1 MTYRVRLLPIILVLA
16 SCDSTSGEPSGTDG
30 GDTSTGGESSSS
42 SSVGETSTSDLPATS
57 STTSESDTDPVD
69 TTVDPTIDP
78 TSDTTGEPCGGEGGG
93 STGGSDPGDD
103 RCGPDATCVIDECV
117 PIPFPEIENCEAPL
131 GNQLQL
137 IDVPLGR
144 VVGADYDDDGNDELW
159 GYNFGTDAIEV
170 YALDGTQLAALEVGD
185 SMFVDLVTI
194 RVEDGPDS
202 IALVRPIDLETHEVV
217 HVWRSGD
224 GLTSSTAG
232 PRPLRLPSDFFA
244 RDFDGDGT
252 VEFVVGFGSDG
263 IDLWSISPQS
273 QPTFVAALEEP
284 GWHAEMMP
292 FPDGS
297 GLGLVTGGSGLIEFY
312 ALSAGGFELVD
323 TRDPIDGLPAGYG
336 AFLDPEVVQP
346 AMAGGEVLSEFDTIA
361 SMGLG
366 TYEGGE
372 LQMTHEYRAPID
384 QIIRVL
390 STDLDGDG
398 RDEALVLDWEEG
410 VVVHFDEDGVP
421 CRSAAEIDA
430 DGGLLD
436 IDGDGRMEF
445 AQPGGG
451 VTILSAP

>member
-1 MTYRVRLLPIILVLA
+1 MTYRIRLLPCILLLA
-16 SCDSTSGEPSGTDG
+16 SCGSTPGEASGTDG
-30 GDTSTGGESSSS
+30 GESSTGDDSPSSSAE
-42 SSVGETSTSDLPATS
+42 ETSTSDLPATS
-57 STTSESDTDPVD
+57 TATSESDTEPASD
-69 TTVDPTIDP
+69 TTVDP
-78 TSDTTGEPCGGEGGG
+78 TSDTTGQPCDGGG
-93 STGGSDPGDD
+93 GGGSGESTGGSDPGDD
-103 RCGPDATCVIDECV
+103 QCGPDAICVIDECV
-117 PIPFPEIENCEAPL
+117 PLPPALENCDAPL
-131 GNQLQL
+131 GYQLQL

-170 YALDGTQLAALEVGD
+170 YALDGTQLAALEVGE
-185 SMFVDLVTI
+185 SMFVDLVAI

-202 IALVRPIDLETHEVV
+202 IALIRPIDMETHEVV

-224 GLTSSTAG
+224 ELTSSSAG
-232 PRPLRLPSDFFA
+232 PRPLRLPNDFFA

-252 VEFVVGFGSDG
+252 VELVVGFGSDG
-263 IDLWSISPQS
+263 IDLWSVSPES

-297 GLGLVTGGSGLIEFY
+297 GLGLVTGRSGLIEFH
-312 ALSAGGFELVD
+312 ALSADGFELVD
-323 TRDPIDGLPAGYG
+323 TRDPIDGVPAGYG
-336 AFLDPEVVQP
+336 AFLDSEVIQP
-346 AMAGGEVLSEFDTIA
+346 AMAGGEALSERDTIA

-372 LQMTHEYRAPID
+372 LQMTHEYRAPLD
-384 QIIRVL
+384 QIVRVL
-390 STDLDGDG
+390 GTDLDGDG

-410 VVVHFDEDGVP
+410 IIVRYDDEGVP
-421 CRSAAEIDA
+421 CRSVAEIDA

>member
-1 MTYRVRLLPIILVLA
+1 MTYRVRLLPCILLLA
-16 SCDSTSGEPSGTDG
+16 SCGSTSGGPSDTEG
-30 GDTSTGGESSSS
+30 GDSSTADDSPSS
-42 SSVGETSTSDLPATS
+42 STSDLPATS
-57 STTSESDTDPVD
+57 NATNESDTDPVD
-69 TTVDPTIDP
+69 TTADPTSDP
-78 TSDTTGEPCGGEGGG
+78 TSDTTGEPCGGGGG
-93 STGGSDPGDD
+93 GGSGESTGGSGSGDD
-103 RCGPDATCVIDECV
+103 ECGPDAICVTDECV
-117 PIPFPEIENCEAPL
+117 PIPFPPIEDCGGPL
-131 GNQLQL
+131 GYQLQL

-144 VVGADYDDDGNDELW
+144 VVGADYDDDGTDELW

-185 SMFVDLVTI
+185 SMFVNLVAV

-202 IALVRPIDLETHEVV
+202 IALIRPSDMETHEVV

-224 GLTSSTAG
+224 GLTSSSAG
-232 PRPLRLPSDFFA
+232 PRPQRLHNDVFA

-252 VEFVVGFGSDG
+252 VELVVGFGSDG

-273 QPTFVAALEEP
+273 QPAFVAELEEP
-284 GWHAEMMP
+284 GWRAEMMP
-292 FPDGS
+292 FPDGG
-297 GLGLVTGGSGLIEFY
+297 GLGLLTGGSGPLEYY
-312 ALSAGGFELVD
+312 ALSADGFELVD
-323 TRDPIDGLPAGYG
+323 TRDPVDGLPAGYG
-336 AFLDPEVVQP
+336 AFLDSEVILP
-346 AMAGGEVLSEFDTIA
+346 AMTGGVAFAEFDAIG

-366 TYEGGE
+366 TYEGNE
-372 LQMTHEYRAPID
+372 LQMTNEYRAPID

-390 STDLDGDG
+390 GTDLDGDG

-410 VVVHFDEDGVP
+410 VIVRYDDEGVP